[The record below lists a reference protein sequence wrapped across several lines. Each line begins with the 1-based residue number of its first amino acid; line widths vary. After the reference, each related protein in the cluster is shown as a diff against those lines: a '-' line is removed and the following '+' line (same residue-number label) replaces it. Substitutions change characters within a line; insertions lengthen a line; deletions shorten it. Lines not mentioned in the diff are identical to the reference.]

1 MWSHIPFSSLLCSC
15 SHLLQGVIFVF
26 STARR
31 GWYMD
36 QEACQAT
43 NPLPVLAP
51 PPVAL
56 LCSASFFQRCS
67 GTPFLK
73 GHSCPFF
80 KGNLLKKQNQRFV
93 AKGFEPKAAAW
104 AWFLCV
110 WPWTCY
116 QKPLQTNMATYTSPN
131 KPKHVDTNPLYT

>member
-1 MWSHIPFSSLLCSC
+1 
-15 SHLLQGVIFVF
+15 
-26 STARR
+26 
-31 GWYMD
+31 MD
-36 QEACQAT
+36 SEACQAT

-51 PPVAL
+51 SPVAL

-110 WPWTCY
+110 CVAMDMLPKT
-116 QKPLQTNMATYTSPN
+116 PAN
-131 KPKHVDTNPLYT
+131 KHGNRHITQQN

>member
-1 MWSHIPFSSLLCSC
+1 
-15 SHLLQGVIFVF
+15 
-26 STARR
+26 
-31 GWYMD
+31 MD

-80 KGNLLKKQNQRFV
+80 KGNLLKKQNQRFA

-110 WPWTCY
+110 CGHGHATKNPC
-116 QKPLQTNMATYTSPN
+116 KQTWQPTHHPTNLNM
-131 KPKHVDTNPLYT
+131 